1 MKDAYVY
8 LGVTLFMLSR
18 RGLAVQG
25 DFAAADSRE
34 ADDWDWKGSRQTREG
49 RSAMTREVED
59 ALEGP
64 MDPVEA
70 LIHSTGQDFEE
81 EVLCP
86 LI

>member
-8 LGVTLFMLSR
+8 LGVTLFMLSG

-25 DFAAADSRE
+25 DFATADSRE

-81 EVLCP
+81 DVLCP